1 MVQSWNL
8 YLSDALFGTLTDLK
22 HSVMCIFPFLECDTG
37 SATSLTA
44 VMNFLLYLF
53 AYASRKFF

>member
-8 YLSDALFGTLTDLK
+8 HLSDALFGTLADLK
-22 HSVMCIFPFLECDTG
+22 HSAMCIFLFLECDTG

-44 VMNFLLYLF
+44 VMNFLL
-53 AYASRKFF
+53 